1 MTAITLKTIA
11 QATGFSITTVSRAL
25 GGFDDVS
32 AETRQIILAEAARLD
47 YEPNV
52 QARALQTQKTR
63 TIGMVLPA
71 GGRFADPFFGEFIA
85 GIGSAATGA
94 GFDVLVSLADSAQTE
109 LAAYRRMVAG
119 RRVDGLVLMR
129 ARAIDPRIEYL
140 ATTGLPF
147 AVFGRTTSIDNY
159 LHIDVDSTAG
169 QAALT
174 QHLIERG
181 HRRIAY
187 LTPPRNLMFTSY
199 RLQGFREA
207 MMRAGLAVDDT
218 LVQEGELTEASGWTL
233 ARALLEREPRPTAI
247 MAGNDSMAIGVMKA
261 VLEHGLRIGIDVAI
275 GGFDDIPSAAHLHPG
290 LTTIHQPIFAI
301 GQQVTQMLLDRI
313 AERDNPIPSVLITPE
328 LLVRG
333 STDPGL
339 SSTVGTEV
347 TLAQADDRPNTAL
360 LSQATVS

>member
-1 MTAITLKTIA
+1 MTGTTLKTIA
-11 QATGFSITTVSRAL
+11 QVTGFSITTVSRAL
-25 GGFDDVS
+25 GGFDDVN
-32 AETRQIILAEAARLD
+32 AATRDLILAEAARLG

-63 TIGMVLPA
+63 TIGLVLPA

-85 GIGSAATGA
+85 GIGSAATSA
-94 GFDVLVSLADSAQTE
+94 GYDMLVSMADAPQAE
-109 LAAYRRMVAG
+109 LAVYRRMVAG

-129 ARAIDPRIEYL
+129 ARAVDPRIEYL
-140 ATTGLPF
+140 ATTDLPF
-147 AVFGRTTSIDNY
+147 AVFGRTTSIDDY

-174 QHLIERG
+174 QHLIDRG

-187 LTPPRNLMFTSY
+187 LAPPRNLMFTRY

-207 MMRAGLAVDDT
+207 MARAGLAVDEA
-218 LVQEGELTEASGWTL
+218 LVQEGELTEASGWAL
-233 ARALLEREPRPTAI
+233 AHHLLSRDQRPTAI
-247 MAGNDSMAIGVMKA
+247 MAGNDTMAIGTMKA
-261 VLEHGLRIGIDVAI
+261 VLERGLRIGVDVAI

-290 LTTIHQPIFAI
+290 LTTVHQPIFAI
-301 GQQVTQMLLDRI
+301 GQQVTQMLLDRM
-313 AERDNPIPSVLITPE
+313 AGRANASRSVLITPE

-339 SSTVGTEV
+339 SSTV
-347 TLAQADDRPNTAL
+347 
-360 LSQATVS
+360 